1 MNPLIICIC
10 LQLVAPAAPPETLTV
25 GLDDSYPPFEYL
37 DDGGNPT
44 GFNVDLFAAVAEAM
58 DLEYRL
64 VARPWSEVRRGL
76 EEGRLDALTGM
87 FRSPERDS
95 LADFTSP
102 HIVLHAAVF
111 VTEGSEVDE
120 VEDLSSATVLVQSG
134 DIMHDW
140 ARENLP
146 RAELV
151 VMENPETV
159 LRALARGDGEGALLL
174 QLQGLVIADRLGL
187 DGIAATGDPLLA
199 RHYCFAVPQGDSSTL
214 AALEEGLR
222 IVRASGEYDRIYRR
236 WFAKAD
242 PEIRY
247 RSGLQRNL
255 LYGLLGAAVLV
266 LLALLWVWTLRRR
279 VAARTAQLSREL
291 AERREAEERLRRSE
305 SRYRTLTETAG
316 ELIAV
321 HDLEGNVLFA
331 NRAMCR
337 AVGAGREELVGRN
350 VREFVSPDFLES
362 MEERRRNRLDGDG
375 SQSLYRVD
383 LRRPDGSLLPVE
395 FSSKPITDSDPPSV
409 LLLGRDISSRLEEE
423 SRRREM
429 EQKLRQV
436 QKLESLGVLA
446 GGIAHDFNNLL
457 VSILGNAD
465 LALSDCDVSNPARQ
479 PLKRIVSAT
488 RSASNLTKQL
498 LAYSGRGRFTISRV
512 DLSSLVADMGHLL
525 EVTVAKGVVV
535 RYNLEEGLP
544 PVECDQSQIQQ
555 VVMNLII
562 NASEAIGSRS
572 GTVTLTTGQLH
583 CSDEYLSTVLPG
595 RELEAG
601 EYVFLEV
608 SDDGAGM
615 SEETVGRIF
624 DPFYTTKL
632 AGRGLGLSAVMG
644 IVRSHS
650 GALKVYTEEGKG
662 TTFKVLLPA
671 AAGEAEETFGAE
683 VAGERPVS
691 IRGMAVLV
699 VDDEPAVLDVAS
711 RMLESRGALALTARG
726 SEEALE
732 IYARR
737 KEDIDL
743 VLLDMTMPHM
753 DGAEVFR
760 RLRAADP
767 EVAVVL
773 SSGYSRTDAVKG
785 FEGKGLEGFIQK
797 PYTIDDLVDVL
808 AGIAARR
815 TGNH

>member
-1 MNPLIICIC
+1 MYLLNILIC
-10 LQLVAPAAPPETLTV
+10 LQLAAPASVDDTLAV

-37 DDGGNPT
+37 DENGEPA
-44 GFNVDLFAAVAEAM
+44 GFNVDLFVAVADAM

-64 VARPWSEVRRGL
+64 VAQPWSQVRRGL

-87 FRSPERDS
+87 FSSPERDS
-95 LADFTSP
+95 LADFASP

-111 VTEGSEVDE
+111 VTDGSGVGG
-120 VEDLSSATVLVQSG
+120 VEDLSDATVLVQSG

-140 ARENLP
+140 ARDNLP

-151 VMENPETV
+151 ALENPEEV
-159 LRALARGDGEGALLL
+159 LRALARGDGHGALLL
-174 QLQGLVIADRLGL
+174 QLQGLVLADRLGL

-199 RHYCFAVPQGDSSTL
+199 RHYCFAVPEGESATL

-236 WFAKAD
+236 WFAKVD

-247 RSGLQRNL
+247 RSGLQRTL
-255 LYGLLGAAVLV
+255 LYGLLGAAALV
-266 LLALLWVWTLRRR
+266 LTALLWVWTLRRR
-279 VAARTAQLSREL
+279 VAARTAELSREL
-291 AERREAEERLRRSE
+291 AERRGAEERLRRSE
-305 SRYRTLTETAG
+305 SRYRTLAESAE

-321 HDLEGNVLFA
+321 HDLDGNVLFA
-331 NRAMCR
+331 NGSMCR
-337 AVGAGREELVGRN
+337 AVGSSAQDLEGRN
-350 VREFVSPDFLES
+350 VREFVSGGFIDG
-362 MEERRRNRLDGDG
+362 MEQRKSSRTAGDV
-375 SQSLYRVD
+375 SQKLYRVD
-383 LRRPDGSLLPVE
+383 LRKKDGSLLPVE
-395 FSSKPITDSDPPSV
+395 FSSKMIADSDPPSV
-409 LLLGRDISSRLEEE
+409 LLLGRDISARLEEE
-423 SRRREM
+423 GRRREM
-429 EQKLRQV
+429 EEKLRQV

-465 LALSDCDVSNPARQ
+465 LALSKCDVSNPTRQ

-498 LAYSGRGRFTISRV
+498 LAYSGRGRFTITRV
-512 DLSSLVADMGHLL
+512 DLSALVADMGHLL
-525 EVTVAKGVVV
+525 EVSVAKGVVV
-535 RYNLEEGLP
+535 RYNLAEGLP
-544 PVECDQSQIQQ
+544 SVECDQSQIQQ

-572 GTVTLTTGQLH
+572 GMVTLTTGSVK
-583 CSDEYLSTVLPG
+583 CDADYLSTVLPG
-595 RELEAG
+595 REIEPG

-608 SDDGAGM
+608 SDDGSGM
-615 SEETVGRIF
+615 SRETVGRIF

-650 GALKVYTEEGKG
+650 GAMKVYSEEGRG
-662 TTFKVLLPA
+662 STFKVLLS
-671 AAGEAEETFGAE
+671 AAGGSADNS
-683 VAGERPVS
+683 AGSGGESSGPVS
-691 IRGMAVLV
+691 IRGMTVLV

-711 RMLESRGALALTARG
+711 RMLESRGALALTAMG
-726 SEEALE
+726 GEEALE
-732 IYARR
+732 IYSRR
-737 KEDIDL
+737 RDSIDL

-760 RLRAADP
+760 RLRALDSN
-767 EVAVVL
+767 VAVIL
-773 SSGYSRTDAVKG
+773 SSGYSRADAVNG

-797 PYTIDDLVDVL
+797 PYTIEDLVEVL
-808 AGIAARR
+808 DEIARR
-815 TGNH
+815 RGG